1 MTSDGNTSS
10 SSVLASVAKHEQE
23 LLGKVASSRE
33 EAKRIV
39 EQARTDARS
48 DSQSNEAALTDEV
61 SEIRRKA
68 EIARLAAFETT
79 VNAALE
85 RLTGVRGAATQ
96 RVPEVAKSV
105 LGLFLPVVKGER

>member
-1 MTSDGNTSS
+1 M
-10 SSVLASVAKHEQE
+10 LASVAKHEQE
-23 LLGKVASSRE
+23 LLEKVASSRE

-61 SEIRRKA
+61 AEIRRKA

-79 VNAALE
+79 VGAAHE
-85 RLTGVRGAATQ
+85 RLTGVRGAAVQ

-105 LGLFLPVVKGER
+105 LGLFLPAVKGER

>member
-1 MTSDGNTSS
+1 MKSDGNTSS
-10 SSVLASVAKHEQE
+10 SSVLTSVAKHEQE

-39 EQARTDARS
+39 EQARSDARS
-48 DSQSNEAALTDEV
+48 DSQSDEAALTNEV

-68 EIARLAAFETT
+68 ENARLAAFETT
-79 VNAALE
+79 IGAAHE
-85 RLTGVRGAATQ
+85 RLAGVRDAAAQ

-105 LGLFLPVVKGER
+105 LELFLPVAKGER

>member
-10 SSVLASVAKHEQE
+10 SSVLTSVAKHEQE

-33 EAKRIV
+33 EAKRVV
-39 EQARTDARS
+39 EQARSDARS
-48 DSQSNEAALTDEV
+48 ESQADEAALTNEV

-79 VNAALE
+79 VDAAHE
-85 RLTGVRGAATQ
+85 RLTGVRSAAVK
-96 RVPEVAKSV
+96 RVPEVTKSV
-105 LGLFLPVVKGER
+105 LGLFLPVAKGER